1 MQSKN
6 WTHLFLLATAV
17 AAYTGCQDENGT
29 EPTSPPGRVASI
41 LVLPGDAIVLME
53 AKVTLQVELR
63 DASSQI
69 ISGTTVSWSS
79 TDTAVASVSPT
90 GVVTGRS
97 LGTVT
102 IRAVAE
108 QKQDSATVH
117 IVPRIILNPE
127 YPSLFPGDTT
137 RLTVHLETA
146 TGTRLPPMAMT
157 WTTAAPGLAT
167 VDSDGVV
174 HAVGAGPAL
183 IAASAGGGRGEVYV
197 AVIRRPG
204 TTVRRVAW
212 LYEDGVNPIDGSYIS
227 ELWTANA
234 NGSDPLQVS
243 SRGDIVEDFAWSP
256 DGTRMAIRYIA
267 RSLNGGPV
275 VSRSALVVVNADGTG
290 EIVLARPGGE
300 HPRWSP
306 DGSQIVYADPFDGGG
321 LRTVNSG
328 GGGRTTLTSNP
339 ADASPEWSP
348 DGRRLFF
355 TSANCAGLWTIHPDG
370 TGRRKITSGS
380 LCQAQVSPDGKRIAF
395 IGVPSADT
403 VQAFGVWTMS
413 TWGSDTSQP
422 VSGCG
427 VPVGGWGAVAWLAD
441 AHRLWIR
448 EPQYGPAVSVSVCDL
463 LTGSSER
470 LVFPTYAERAYLF
483 APDMGSILYADLP
496 GIHGLRI
503 VRLDLGSGSLTA
515 VSDTSRTADR
525 AVWQPGL

>member
-1 MQSKN
+1 MRPKH
-6 WTHLFLLATAV
+6 WTSLALLATAV
-17 AAYTGCQDENGT
+17 VVLTSCQGENGT
-29 EPTSPPGRVASI
+29 EPTSPPGRVASV
-41 LVLPGDAIVLME
+41 LVLPGEATILME
-53 AKVTLQVELR
+53 AKVTLQVEVR
-63 DASSQI
+63 DASSRI
-69 ISGTTVSWSS
+69 IGGMTVTWSS
-79 TDTAVASVSPT
+79 SDTAVASVSPT
-90 GVVTGRS
+90 GMVTGRS

-102 IRAVAE
+102 IRAAAE
-108 QKQDSATVH
+108 QKQDSAVVH
-117 IVPRIILNPE
+117 VVPRIILSPE

-146 TGTRLPPMAMT
+146 TGIPLPPMATT

-167 VDSDGVV
+167 VGPDGVV
-174 HAVGAGPAL
+174 HAVGAGLAL

-197 AVIRRPG
+197 AVIRPPG

-212 LYEDGVNPIDGSYIS
+212 LYEDGVNPIDGSFIS

-234 NGSDPLQVS
+234 DGSDPLQVS
-243 SRGDIVEDFAWSP
+243 SPGDIVEDFVWSP
-256 DGTRMAIRYIA
+256 DGTRVAIQYIA
-267 RSLNGGPV
+267 RSINGGPL
-275 VSRSALVVVNADGTG
+275 VSRPDLVVVNADGTG
-290 EIVLARPGGE
+290 EIVLARPGGA

-306 DGSQIVYADPFDGGG
+306 DGSRIVFADPFGGGG
-321 LRTVNSG
+321 LRIINSN
-328 GGGRTTLTSNP
+328 GGGRATLTSNS

-348 DGRRLFF
+348 DGRILLF
-355 TSANCAGLWTIHPDG
+355 TSANCTELWTIHPDG
-370 TGRRKITSGS
+370 TGRRRLNPPS
-380 LCQAQVSPDGKRIAF
+380 LCEAKFSPDGKRIAF

-403 VQAFGVWTMS
+403 AQSSGVWIVS
-413 TWGSDTSQP
+413 TWGSDTSQAM
-422 VSGCG
+422 SGCD
-427 VPVGGWGAVAWLAD
+427 VRPGGWGAIAWLAD

-463 LTGSSER
+463 FTGSVEP
-470 LVFPTYAERAYLF
+470 LVFPTDPERAYLY